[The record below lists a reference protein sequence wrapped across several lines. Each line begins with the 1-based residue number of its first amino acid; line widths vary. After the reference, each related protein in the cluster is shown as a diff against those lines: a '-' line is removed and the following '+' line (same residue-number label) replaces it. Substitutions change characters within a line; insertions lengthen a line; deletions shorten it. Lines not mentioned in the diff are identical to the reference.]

1 MNHKRVAQSL
11 GLVNIG
17 LATVIVMMLVF
28 PPPVATASVPTP
40 IGFTDPP
47 YIDPCIHTMSTGYC
61 TPPPPPPPRDPYCK
75 FPGLGKH
82 LGFGNGFGRA
92 GAKFLCDVL
101 SLL

>member
-1 MNHKRVAQSL
+1 MNHRRIATTL

-17 LATVIVMMLVF
+17 LASFIVLMLAF
-28 PPPVATASVPTP
+28 PPPVATASAP
-40 IGFTDPP
+40 IGFSDPP
-47 YIDPCIHTMSTGYC
+47 YIDPCMHALSTTPC
-61 TPPPPPPPRDPYCK
+61 TPLPPPPPPRDPYCK